1 MPKIVDKG
9 ARRLEILESYLGLVA
24 REGMQRATSRRLAEE
39 LGVATGA
46 LWHYFA
52 NYEEMLSRAFR
63 LVFERTNERIAG
75 ATHGRRGLDALERMI
90 EQIHPLEKTSHDEA
104 LVVVSFWG
112 RVATHPS
119 YSDDQ
124 RFIERQWHAAYI
136 THIGEAIAD
145 GELDPATPST
155 PLADA
160 LVVLAVGYQVEH
172 VLTTPL
178 ASPEA
183 QMRVVR
189 ALLAPWMTSSASLE
203 RLERFE

>member
-1 MPKIVDKG
+1 MPKIVDKE
-9 ARRLEILESYLGLVA
+9 ARRLEILECYLGLVA
-24 REGMQRATSRRLAEE
+24 REGMQRSTSRRLAEE

-52 NYEEMLSRAFR
+52 NFEEMLSTAFR
-63 LVFERTNERIAG
+63 LVFERTNERIAR
-75 ATHGRRGLDALERMI
+75 ATDGRRGLDALHRMI
-90 EQIHPLEKTSHDEA
+90 AQIHPLEKTSHDEA

-136 THIGEAIAD
+136 AHLSEAVTD
-145 GELDPATPST
+145 GELAAGTPVG
-155 PLADA
+155 PLADT

-172 VLTTPL
+172 VLSTPL
-178 ASPEA
+178 ASPDA
-183 QMRVVR
+183 QLRVVD
-189 ALLAPWMTSSASLE
+189 ALLAPWAAPGSISSVENLD
-203 RLERFE
+203 